1 MCLIKETFSLWS
13 ITNMSVTDNV
23 TFWHHQP
30 EKITFQ
36 AVYHM
41 STIVYSIIY
50 FHTVRTVLTTDQLF
64 RIRNFRLQIDPLFT
78 VKGAVSRYF
87 LPTFFACLGPLSTVC
102 WSIFAYSMVSISQ
115 RYCCV
120 QKKLRVVNL
129 RSVKYSVSKL
139 SSAFFSHLKRQ
150 FHEIVLTVFSWF

>member
-1 MCLIKETFSLWS
+1 
-13 ITNMSVTDNV
+13 MSVTDNV
-23 TFWHHQP
+23 TFWHYQP

-102 WSIFAYSMVSISQ
+102 
-115 RYCCV
+115 
-120 QKKLRVVNL
+120 
-129 RSVKYSVSKL
+129 
-139 SSAFFSHLKRQ
+139 
-150 FHEIVLTVFSWF
+150 

>member
-1 MCLIKETFSLWS
+1 MALPAGKNYFSS
-13 ITNMSVTDNV
+13 SVPHV
-23 TFWHHQP
+23 H
-30 EKITFQ
+30 
-36 AVYHM
+36 
-41 STIVYSIIY
+41 YSVQYNIFPY
-50 FHTVRTVLTTDQLF
+50 STVLTTDQLL

-102 WSIFAYSMVSISQ
+102 WSIFAYSRVSISQ

-120 QKKLRVVNL
+120 QKKLRVVKL